1 MGTQFPL
8 LASSATTSL
17 FGLKLVPYNAY
28 PSGAPQE
35 APLRKVLKVLKIAS
49 TFFSYSQ
56 IFLETMWLEAITLHP
71 CLFQRHRDKSEIIK
85 LKNEEMAYP

>member
-17 FGLKLVPYNAY
+17 FRRKLVPYNAY

-35 APLRKVLKVLKIAS
+35 APLRKVLKIAS
-49 TFFSYSQ
+49 TFFFILSN
-56 IFLETMWLEAITLHP
+56 FLETMWLEAITLHP
-71 CLFQRHRDKSEIIK
+71 RLFQRHRDKSEIIK